1 MFFILMSFVPFILS
15 SGSFAFGSWDASLLS
30 EGMKQLAFFAALI
43 GFGAK
48 AGLFPF
54 HIWLPKAHPI
64 APSNISA
71 MMSGFMVK
79 LPVVMLLKFVITF
92 FALQM
97 SLSWAIIVLVLGGVT
112 ALLGI
117 FYSLVQDDIK
127 KALAYSTMENI

>member
-1 MFFILMSFVPFILS
+1 
-15 SGSFAFGSWDASLLS
+15 
-30 EGMKQLAFFAALI
+30 MKQLAFFAALI

-92 FALQM
+92 FALQV